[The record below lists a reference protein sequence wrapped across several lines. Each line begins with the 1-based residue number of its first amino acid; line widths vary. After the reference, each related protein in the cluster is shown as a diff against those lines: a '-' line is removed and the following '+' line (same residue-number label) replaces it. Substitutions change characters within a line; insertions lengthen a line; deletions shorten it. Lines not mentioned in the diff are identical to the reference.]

1 MSIALFGGLKIR
13 LDGRDLT
20 GLLPG
25 RQGRALIAHLTLN
38 RHRSISRDELLDVLW
53 PERPPASPEA
63 ALSSVL
69 AKVRRALE
77 PATIDGRHALTLRL
91 PEGAQIDVETLD
103 AQIERAERA
112 LADADAT
119 TALASAQA
127 ALALLAQ
134 PLLPDLDGAWIE
146 PWRERFGD
154 LTPRALDTAARAGI
168 ALGAR
173 RLPSAERAA
182 ASLVK
187 LEPFREGGY
196 ALLMRAQAEQGNAAE
211 ALRTFEQLRSLL
223 RDELGASPSA
233 PLIALHESLLRA
245 QEQAPGVP
253 PIAAQTTDR
262 VLPAATVQMIGG
274 AFVGRDEHVQRLRA
288 RWASCHPGPSQLVL
302 LVGEAGV
309 GKSRLAA
316 EFADEV
322 HANGGTVLYGRAD
335 EEALLPHQSFV
346 EALRHLIT
354 HADSTL
360 LAALEPDRDI
370 LSRLLPDLAAG
381 APERDAGAHGAED
394 TMRYRLF
401 EAVATLLC
409 AATSRSP
416 VLLIL
421 DDLDWADKPTHLLLR
436 HLFRHPLLTG
446 LLVIGTVRHRS
457 LGSEHALVD
466 LVTDLRRERRYD
478 RLTLP
483 GLDEAATR
491 ALVADRLGR
500 DVTPDF
506 VRRLGEQTEGNAFFI
521 EETIRALIEQGLA
534 SGEIVTATSLERIGV
549 PEGVAQIVG
558 RRIRHL
564 SPLAQ
569 EALTAASVVGRHFRL
584 AVVARLIDVAPER
597 VMGALE
603 ESMASGLVLELSDSV
618 DVFSFS
624 HALVREALY
633 GSLSVS
639 RRVRLHH
646 GVADALEG
654 LARSADINP
663 AELAHH
669 FLLARHFAGAGPA
682 RRYSIAAGDRATQ
695 LLAYEEAVAHYTQAA
710 ALFDDDEAAR
720 CEVLLAL
727 GRAQWRAGH
736 DSARDTFRTAADSAV
751 RRRDRDQLARAALG
765 HSARYH
771 ESEYA
776 GPSSHELLDAAIAA
790 VGDGDS
796 PRRVLLLSR
805 LAGNLAFAAEQR
817 DRAAQVSAE
826 GLAMARRL
834 GDENLVLAALMAR
847 HATRLDV
854 CHLDERLALSE
865 EFIGLCPGHREM
877 LVERCHW
884 RLYDLLEHGDVD
896 GALAEQPR
904 LEGARAGVAPAAVAQ
919 RGAGLARAVGRDGRR
934 RRARRALR
942 RGMPAL
948 RPASRP
954 EGCGEHMGRQ
964 AGDAPPPPR
973 PARRAV
979 LRGAT
984 ARSRRRAQDRL
995 AQRARADP
1003 RRNRRRGGG
1012 PGDPPRR
1019 AGRVRRRAAPVL
1031 AHEHRD
1037 AQRAVRPI
1045 AGRRRRRAALR
1056 GAAAVRALQRRRR
1069 LLVVLGTGGAVAR
1082 PARRHRRRRAAG
1094 RATRARGAGAHTG
1107 DAGPAAHGRARE
1119 PRHANSRLVTALG
1132 AAPCC
1137 RCAQAPSQSGAQG
1150 GSIVR

>member
-1 MSIALFGGLKIR
+1 MSIALFVGLKIR

-91 PEGAQIDVETLD
+91 PDGAQIDVETLD

-134 PLLPDLDGAWIE
+134 PLLPDLDGEWIE

-187 LEPFREGGY
+187 LEPFREGAY
-196 ALLMRAQAEQGNAAE
+196 ALLMRAQAGQGNAAE

-381 APERDAGAHGAED
+381 TPERDAGAHGAED

-436 HLFRHPLLTG
+436 HLLRHPLLTG
-446 LLVIGTVRHRS
+446 LLVIGTVRHSS
-457 LGSEHALVD
+457 LGGEHALVD

-483 GLDEAATR
+483 GLDQAATR

-534 SGEIVTATSLERIGV
+534 PGEIVTATSLERIGV

-584 AVVARLIDVAPER
+584 AVVARLVDVAPEL

-646 GVADALEG
+646 GVADALER

-720 CEVLLAL
+720 CEVLLAV

-736 DSARDTFRTAADSAV
+736 DSARDTFRTVADSAV
-751 RRRDRDQLARAALG
+751 TRRDRDQLARAALG
-765 HSARYH
+765 YTARYH

-805 LAGNLAFAAEQR
+805 LAGNLAFVAEQR
-817 DRAAQVSAE
+817 GRAAQVSAE

-834 GDENLVLAALMAR
+834 GDESLVLAALMAR

-904 LEGARAGVAPAAVAQ
+904 LEALAQ
-919 RGAGLARAVGRDGRR
+919 ELRQPQWRSMALGWRGLWAE
-934 RRARRALR
+934 
-942 RGMPAL
+942 M
-948 RPASRP
+948 
-954 EGCGEHMGRQ
+954 
-964 AGDAPPPPR
+964 AGDVAHAER
-973 PARRAV
+973 CAEEC
-979 LRGAT
+979 LRYG
-984 ARSRRRAQDRL
+984 
-995 AQRARADP
+995 
-1003 RRNRRRGGG
+1003 
-1012 PGDPPRR
+1012 RR
-1019 AGRVRRRAAPVL
+1019 AGLKDALSTWAAKLVMLRRRQGRLDELSCVVQRLAHGDVRRTGWRSAHGLILAETGDEAAARAILRDEL
-1031 AHEHRD
+1031 AGYAD
-1037 AQRAVRPI
+1037 ALPQFWLTNIAMLSELCVRLQDVDG
-1045 AGRRRRRAALR
+1045 AGRLYAALLPYAHCNVVVAYSSCWGPVER
-1056 GAAAVRALQRRRR
+1056 SLALLAATVGDEPLAARHAHAALARTRAMQAP
-1069 LLVVLGTGGAVAR
+1069 LLTAELENLGTRTLA
-1082 PARRHRRRRAAG
+1082 
-1094 RATRARGAGAHTG
+1094 
-1107 DAGPAAHGRARE
+1107 
-1119 PRHANSRLVTALG
+1119 S
-1132 AAPCC
+1132 
-1137 RCAQAPSQSGAQG
+1137 
-1150 GSIVR
+1150 